1 MSNDLV
7 TVIYFSM
14 SAVIKEGDKKR
25 EIMFL
30 MDTWAQG
37 SLWQFDFKDDA
48 VCDVSHPLHG
58 PVSEAEHFNPLENI
72 APGIK

>member
-7 TVIYFSM
+7 IVIYFSM

-30 MDTWAQG
+30 MDYLG
-37 SLWQFDFKDDA
+37 PGVSLA
-48 VCDVSHPLHG
+48 V
-58 PVSEAEHFNPLENI
+58 
-72 APGIK
+72 